1 MMYHL
6 IIYISFDHFSLFFS
20 NFLILFLRLHNS
32 LYYVDKTQNFLRGLL
47 VFFYHF
53 RIDRAIK
60 TEKYKAIII
69 LQKKK
74 NKYKLTL
81 TTLFILFC
89 ILPKLKFFRG
99 EINCLFSGQCGREV
113 FHFNII
119 RRLH

>member
-1 MMYHL
+1 MFCHL
-6 IIYISFDHFSLFFS
+6 ISSAFSKV
-20 NFLILFLRLHNS
+20 LIWVILCFVFLRLHNS
-32 LYYVDKTQNFLRGLL
+32 LYYVDKTQNFLQGLL

-74 NKYKLTL
+74 QIQINTDNTFY
-81 TTLFILFC
+81 FILYS
-89 ILPKLKFFRG
+89 PKVKIFRG
-99 EINCLFSGQCGREV
+99 EINCLFSGQCEREV

>member
-32 LYYVDKTQNFLRGLL
+32 LYYVDKTQKFLRGL
-47 VFFYHF
+47 FFYHF

-69 LQKKK
+69 LQKK

-99 EINCLFSGQCGREV
+99 EINCLFSGQCEREV

>member
-1 MMYHL
+1 MFCHL
-6 IIYISFDHFSLFFS
+6 ISSSFSKV
-20 NFLILFLRLHNS
+20 LIWVILCFVFLRLHNS
-32 LYYVDKTQNFLRGLL
+32 LYYVDKTQKFLRGLL

-69 LQKKK
+69 LQKK

-99 EINCLFSGQCGREV
+99 EINCLFSGQCEREV